1 MTGEDLYVLGDKD
14 KYPDNEVLYSFLGD
28 KKELW
33 LAVMGFLKENY
44 KDSSGEWRYYND
56 GRQWLFKMVL
66 KKKTIFWTALMNGTF
81 RITFY
86 FTDKALERI
95 TSSTLS
101 ENIKT
106 EFLTTGKIGLLRP
119 VSIIVSG
126 HDDLKNI
133 FELIRIKVSLK

>member
-1 MTGEDLYVLGDKD
+1 MTGEDIYVLGNRDI
-14 KYPDNEVLYSFLGD
+14 YPDDEVLYSFLGD
-28 KKELW
+28 KKDIW
-33 LAVMGFLKENY
+33 LAVLGFLKENF

-66 KKKTIFWTALMNGTF
+66 KKKTIFWTAIMNGTF

-95 TSSTLS
+95 TNSTLS

-106 EFLTTGKIGLLRP
+106 EFLTTGKIGLLKP
-119 VSIIVSG
+119 VSIIVTG
-126 HDDLKNI
+126 LDDLADI
-133 FELIRIKVSLK
+133 YELIRIKVG